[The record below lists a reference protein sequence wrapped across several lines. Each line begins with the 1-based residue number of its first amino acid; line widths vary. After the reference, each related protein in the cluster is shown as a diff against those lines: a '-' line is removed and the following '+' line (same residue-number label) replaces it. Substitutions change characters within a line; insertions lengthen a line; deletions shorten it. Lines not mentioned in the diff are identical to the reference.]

1 MSKRELNISDK
12 PLHQNTKEDII
23 LKSPLKIPPKELEDL
38 VNLKGI
44 NSSNIAYYDISP
56 TEKQAIRW
64 RDSVKETWYNIIG
77 HSSEEGRTK
86 MGNFKVN
93 ALNKT

>member
-1 MSKRELNISDK
+1 MSKRELNISSK

-23 LKSPLKIPPKELEDL
+23 LKSPFRIPPKELQDL

-56 TEKQAIRW
+56 TENQAIGW
-64 RDSVKETWYNIIG
+64 RDSVKETFYNIIG
-77 HSSEEGRTK
+77 YSSKEGQTK
-86 MGNFKVN
+86 MGKF
-93 ALNKT
+93 